1 MHAMPTHAIDS
12 ACHMLMLQ
20 VLEFES
26 QYLDALPSAQ
36 MYERSFMHRE
46 AVTQATVSLIS
57 QGLKPMS
64 WNACTFS
71 CHVDDTLTM
80 HRQATSSDFFITGS
94 IDGFVKFW
102 KKQPIG
108 IEFVKMY
115 RSHLGPV
122 DGELIDCDAFG
133 TTS

>member
-1 MHAMPTHAIDS
+1 
-12 ACHMLMLQ
+12 MLTLQ

-46 AVTQATVSLIS
+46 AVTQATVSRSS
-57 QGLKPMS
+57 QWLKQV
-64 WNACTFS
+64 FQ
-71 CHVDDTLTM
+71 CHMECLHLSLSYLVDTTLTM
-80 HRQATSSDFFITGS
+80 HFQATSSDFFITGS

-122 DGELIDCDAFG
+122 DGGLEEYDASG
-133 TTS
+133 ANS